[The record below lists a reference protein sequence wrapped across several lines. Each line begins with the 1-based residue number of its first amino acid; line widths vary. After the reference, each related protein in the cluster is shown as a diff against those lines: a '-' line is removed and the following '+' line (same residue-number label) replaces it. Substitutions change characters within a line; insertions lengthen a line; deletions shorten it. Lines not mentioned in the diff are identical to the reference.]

1 MFSIIVHDL
10 YLSLLFDVIE
20 SHIIRRTTSSNVN
33 PSTSLTAIVAG
44 SVASV
49 FVVILLL
56 ILGIIFWR
64 KKKPLGMIYIYI
76 VKQFALLFTTALWIT
91 NSNYDFIINS
101 KRIAFILVYLVGFHS
116 TGNAWSF
123 FFQKKEAMWYK
134 TWWILLYLLWYT
146 HSNIISDGLKTYEM
160 KTLYSLNFLIYE
172 W

>member
-33 PSTSLTAIVAG
+33 PSTSLTSIVAG

-49 FVVILLL
+49 FVVILLI

-76 VKQFALLFTTALWIT
+76 VKQFALFL
-91 NSNYDFIINS
+91 
-101 KRIAFILVYLVGFHS
+101 
-116 TGNAWSF
+116 
-123 FFQKKEAMWYK
+123 QQ
-134 TWWILLYLLWYT
+134 LY
-146 HSNIISDGLKTYEM
+146 E
-160 KTLYSLNFLIYE
+160 
-172 W
+172 